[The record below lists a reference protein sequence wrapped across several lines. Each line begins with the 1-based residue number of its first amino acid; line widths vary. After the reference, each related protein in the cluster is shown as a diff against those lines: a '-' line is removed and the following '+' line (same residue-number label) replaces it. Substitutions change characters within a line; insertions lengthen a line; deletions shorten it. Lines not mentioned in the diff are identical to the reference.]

1 MTCPGPPA
9 GGSPIARLVLEHE
22 PEPSA
27 ERGHVERLFPLVE
40 APALADV
47 ERRLGYVASRY
58 PRGCARWFVF
68 DKATVSE
75 EAVTVTGS
83 VRAYNASVDTLSA
96 EPTLSAAPSEA
107 PVELVLR
114 REEALLIARRCT
126 AQIAR
131 AAVNA
136 LRTATKVRPLGHIPY
151 HVAQLDGS
159 AAALAAPSLFLLDVL
174 ADRLRRAG
182 LGPPNLAVARFKL
195 GEMTVEADDEIV
207 RRPTLRAV
215 RFEGDHLLDST
226 AACRLLAEEGR
237 ALVDVAVHIDLA
249 NSDAGAPTRFPA
261 AVLAGRRR

>member
-9 GGSPIARLVLEHE
+9 GGSPIARLVLE

-40 APALADV
+40 ARALADV
-47 ERRLGYVASRY
+47 ERRLGYLASPYIRV
-58 PRGCARWFVF
+58 GVARWFVF

-75 EAVTVTGS
+75 EAVTVTGT

-107 PVELVLR
+107 AVELVLR
-114 REEALLIARRCT
+114 RDEALLIARRCT

-131 AAVNA
+131 AAVA

-159 AAALAAPSLFLLDVL
+159 AAAFAAPSLFLLDVL
-174 ADRLRRAG
+174 ANRLRRAG

-195 GEMTVEADDEIV
+195 GE
-207 RRPTLRAV
+207 
-215 RFEGDHLLDST
+215 
-226 AACRLLAEEGR
+226 
-237 ALVDVAVHIDLA
+237 
-249 NSDAGAPTRFPA
+249 
-261 AVLAGRRR
+261 

>member
-1 MTCPGPPA
+1 MALGVGEQRDPGTLGNVHRTGDGAPAEPLDGTQRAVDVGNLDVEGDVPGPPA
-9 GGSPIARLVLEHE
+9 GGSPIARLVLE

-40 APALADV
+40 ARALADV
-47 ERRLGYVASRY
+47 ERRLGYLASRHI
-58 PRGCARWFVF
+58 RVGVARWFVF

-75 EAVTVTGS
+75 EAVTVTGT
-83 VRAYNASVDTLSA
+83 VRAYNASVDTLNA

-114 REEALLIARRCT
+114 RDEALLIARRCT

-131 AAVNA
+131 AAVA

-159 AAALAAPSLFLLDVL
+159 AAAFAAPSLFLLDVL
-174 ADRLRRAG
+174 ANRLRRAG

-195 GEMTVEADDEIV
+195 GE
-207 RRPTLRAV
+207 
-215 RFEGDHLLDST
+215 
-226 AACRLLAEEGR
+226 
-237 ALVDVAVHIDLA
+237 
-249 NSDAGAPTRFPA
+249 
-261 AVLAGRRR
+261 